1 MFKGGP
7 WRNEVLEPTGDFYAF
22 RDELLLESETVVGIR
37 DPPIDYELFF
47 TPKCR
52 QVEEEL
58 QDCLWH

>member
-7 WRNEVLEPTGDFYAF
+7 WRNEVLEPTDDFYAF

-37 DPPIDYELFF
+37 DP
-47 TPKCR
+47 